1 MSEKRVT
8 FQYAFRELCVFFQWV
23 LFCEN
28 QLKGREKAS
37 SAFSLQLEQSM
48 PLCSVGGR
56 RQIDG
61 LRNRKW
67 GVPILISCLL
77 ESLPSHQLQ
86 NILFPNWTYLP
97 SRNRV
102 TDVENKLVVMKKGR
116 WGEIHWEIGIDS
128 HILLNITDNKDLQH
142 RELYSVVCN
151 DLPGNAF

>member
-8 FQYAFRELCVFFQWV
+8 FQYSFGEFCVFFQWV
-23 LFCEN
+23 LFCAN
-28 QLKGREKAS
+28 QLKGREKSS

-67 GVPILISCLL
+67 GVRILISCLL
-77 ESLPSHQLQ
+77 ESPPSHQLQ
-86 NILFPNWTYLP
+86 NILSPNWTYLP

-102 TDVENKLVVMKKGR
+102 ADVENKLVVMKKGR
-116 WGEIHWEIGIDS
+116 WGEIHGDWDWLV
-128 HILLNITDNKDLQH
+128 HTTKYNNKDLQH